1 MNNPSHDKGK
11 KKKIIDRYN
20 LTSNFYE
27 QRYSK
32 IQSDKFNIILK
43 IDDLNNKTILDSG
56 CGTGLLFDFIFRNQ
70 KNSRGINYFYVGVD
84 ISINMLRKF
93 HSKLNQ
99 KGKKKGFNIG
109 LILSD
114 LENLPLRNII
124 FNQIFSITSLQNLPN
139 MMNGINETFRVLQQ
153 NGDIRLSILKKN
165 LDIAQLLIFLKGLIK
180 DMKVIIE
187 DNIEDNIILGRKK

>member
-11 KKKIIDRYN
+11 KKEIIDRYN

-56 CGTGLLFDFIFRNQ
+56 CGTGLLFDFIFRNH

-187 DNIEDNIILGRKK
+187 DNIEDNFILGRKK